1 MEAARRATL
10 ADLPRLVEL
19 WQDAGTELGV
29 LRGADVLHAE
39 MGRPQPV
46 AASFAADLDD
56 PSRALW
62 TGTIDDT
69 VVGYAAAR
77 VQALAGGMRLGVI
90 TDMFVDQESRAV
102 GVGEAMIAQ
111 MLAWFAERDCH
122 GVDAFAL
129 PGHRATK
136 NFFEESGFTARLLV
150 MHRRLD
156 G

>member
-1 MEAARRATL
+1 MEAARRATV
-10 ADLPRLVEL
+10 ADVPRLVEL
-19 WQDAGTELGV
+19 WRDARTELGV
-29 LRGADVLHAE
+29 LRGADVLQAE
-39 MGRPQPV
+39 RGRPESV
-46 AASFAADLDD
+46 AESFAADLDD
-56 PSRALW
+56 PSRGLW
-62 TGTIDDT
+62 AGTIDDT

-77 VQALAGGMRLGVI
+77 VQSLVGGMRLGVI
-90 TDMFVDQESRAV
+90 TDMFVDQECRAV
-102 GVGEAMIAQ
+102 GVGEAMITE
-111 MLAWFAERDCH
+111 MLTWFAERDCH